1 MKKLLIAA
9 ALLTATSAAQAIEV
23 KNDSNWLPYWDNF
36 QGTGNNYN
44 IVTHADTLG
53 NKQLKY
59 RVTCLNKQ
67 NNKSINTLLHL
78 ESAGSVF
85 VSIVG
90 EFKTSDFSGKMITP
104 VTKAKATATTGKKT
118 FNIGTYVPN
127 VSWFARTS
135 YIVTLYKKVGTPSI
149 KLKVATMCGVTE
161 QNVRRGQNINM
172 SKLS

>member
-9 ALLTATSAAQAIEV
+9 ALLTATATTQAIEV

-53 NKQLKY
+53 NKQIKY

-67 NNKSINTLLHL
+67 NHKSMNTMLHV

-85 VSIVG
+85 VSITG
-90 EFKTSDFSGKMITP
+90 EFKTADFSGKMITP
-104 VTKAKATATTGKKT
+104 VTKAKATATAGKKT

-127 VSWFARTS
+127 VSWFINPS
-135 YIVTLYKKVGTPSI
+135 YVITLYKKAGTPSI
-149 KLKVATMCGVTE
+149 KLKVAAMCGVTE

-172 SKLS
+172 VKLP